1 MWLVSRCHVP
11 RPTVADFAS
20 LQCNFDRRISHLLER
35 FAMDESNNHM
45 QSILDG
51 LQATRDILWK
61 VNIGFSKQAVRILI
75 SVAKAYLGAY
85 MAA

>member
-1 MWLVSRCHVP
+1 
-11 RPTVADFAS
+11 
-20 LQCNFDRRISHLLER
+20 
-35 FAMDESNNHM
+35 MDESNNHM